1 MITVEQ
7 AAGRWERIR
16 ALRQRAERAV
26 AENVQTPCVYD
37 AHLLLSCAVACAEL
51 GLDAE
56 ARTLEDDAR
65 ALGFEGYGVWLDPL
79 HARLALLRGDLDQ
92 VNALLEESDKWLW
105 STYNHLYGVT
115 TRLDALVGVGRR
127 DEAEAQAIRVLQ
139 PGTYLEPFALRTLGL
154 VRGDGELLA
163 QAIERFQALGSTGT
177 PPRVTLPICPPS
189 RCRGQCGREKSGNA
203 RTRAMAAATVTNQ
216 STIARQG
223 CGIRL

>member
-16 ALRQRAERAV
+16 ALRQRVERAV
-26 AENVQTPCVYD
+26 AENVRTPCVYD
-37 AHLLLSCAVACAEL
+37 APPPVVRRGLCEL
-51 GLDAE
+51 GFDAE

-92 VNALLEESDKWLW
+92 VGALLEGSDKWLW

-163 QAIERFQALGSTGT
+163 QAIERFQALGLDWHASA
-177 PPRVTLPICPPS
+177 
-189 RCRGQCGREKSGNA
+189 GNA
-203 RTRAMAAATVTNQ
+203 ADLPPEQMPGTV
-216 STIARQG
+216 R
-223 CGIRL
+223 